1 MGVRLIGAPAM
12 GRSKKASGGADV
24 QEMKRQMEALRMRQE
39 QAMQA
44 VQQAQQELL
53 SKQEQIES
61 SRRELQETEA
71 ARDRA
76 GREADFCAKTLS
88 GDDVA
93 AKLADGLQ
101 RDGYAVVDGFL
112 GEPVASYIRDEM
124 RIMQRDGLLKESEL
138 AGGKTGTN
146 MRYSMASVRGDVVRF
161 VDGTEAEGCYNI
173 GLLKEFS
180 DQVVIRVQE
189 RVPGLQAQVI
199 QRGKLM
205 CTCYPGDALDDKP
218 CGQGGPC
225 RYVRHCDNP
234 DKNGRV
240 LTALYYLNSHWVP
253 SHGGCLRIYP
263 SDAAGQS
270 LSAPVDI
277 EPVLDRFLLFYSDKR
292 CPHEVLAARAPRYA
306 ITTWYYNA
314 EERRHAVAMAED
326 EQNIETT
333 RILQEI
339 EKFKTQTG
347 SDVSKVSEPAPREH
361 TAAGAGA
368 PGPEIVVPQVTDTS
382 IPGVLPAHVLTQGGF
397 VDLEQ
402 LD

>member
-1 MGVRLIGAPAM
+1 
-12 GRSKKASGGADV
+12 
-24 QEMKRQMEALRMRQE
+24 
-39 QAMQA
+39 
-44 VQQAQQELL
+44 
-53 SKQEQIES
+53 
-61 SRRELQETEA
+61 
-71 ARDRA
+71 
-76 GREADFCAKTLS
+76 
-88 GDDVA
+88 
-93 AKLADGLQ
+93 
-101 RDGYAVVDGFL
+101 
-112 GEPVASYIRDEM
+112 
-124 RIMQRDGLLKESEL
+124 MQRDGLLKESEL

-180 DQVVIRVQE
+180 DQVVVRVQE

-277 EPVLDRFLLFYSDKR
+277 EPVLDADGNRVTGEFWCTTDNGFGNSANSWDYPLHIHKMKIQKPFTFRHGESTFDRYTETESLGVSLLHD
-292 CPHEVLAARAPRYA
+292 PNGLIGWENGADIQMAALEV
-306 ITTWYYNA
+306 
-314 EERRHAVAMAED
+314 
-326 EQNIETT
+326 
-333 RILQEI
+333 
-339 EKFKTQTG
+339 
-347 SDVSKVSEPAPREH
+347 
-361 TAAGAGA
+361 
-368 PGPEIVVPQVTDTS
+368 
-382 IPGVLPAHVLTQGGF
+382 
-397 VDLEQ
+397 
-402 LD
+402 